1 MELKCFKSCIVL
13 FFLIAPVLVVGQDV
27 VSGTITDA
35 DQGGPLP
42 GVNVVVKGTATGT
55 TSDFDGNYEL
65 RVNSFPATLV
75 FSFIGYA
82 TKELEV
88 SGPSTLNVQ
97 LDETATGLEEVVVTG
112 LATSVKRSNAA
123 NAVASVSADELT
135 GRTPPQ
141 TLDGALAGKFTGAQ
155 ITAASGAPGGGMS
168 VKLRGVTSI
177 NGQGQPLY
185 IIDGVYVN
193 NNSIF
198 AGGLN
203 EVSNAAGGGAS
214 STDSQDNASNRI
226 ADINPDDIQNIEILK
241 GASASAIYGSRAA
254 AGVIIITTKKG
265 KSGKTKVNVSQAL
278 GWNEAVNLL
287 GQRDW
292 DAALAESVFGEGAL
306 YTAAESAGRLRDYEK
321 EIYGEKGFITNT
333 NLSISGGGDKT
344 SFFGSFTNNE
354 EEGIVKRTGASKQS
368 FRLNL
373 DHRITDHIKLAVTG
387 NYIRSSA
394 DRGFFNNDNRN
405 TTIGISLFNTRPW
418 DYLLP
423 DENGNYPDHP
433 ANASNPIQTRDLMTN
448 NEAVS
453 RLIAGGSLDVN
464 IFRTDNQSLKLIL
477 KAGFDTYTLKNTV
490 YFPRELQFM
499 SPAVGGVD
507 GLTAEGNTQ
516 NKDANY
522 SAFLVHN
529 FELDNDLRFTTQ
541 AGVTNEQFSQ
551 NTVRVTSTGLIAS
564 ESNVDQAANTKVS
577 QFRLLQEDSGF
588 FVQEEMNY
596 QDKIVAT
603 LGLRGDKSSNNGDA
617 NQFFY
622 YPKASAAVNIH
633 NFDFW
638 NVEQLN
644 QLKFR
649 AAYGEAGNFAPYGA
663 LFTTYI
669 NSLISGNVGIIT
681 PTTLGDPSIQPERQK
696 EFEVGLDAGL
706 FNNKVTLELTWYNK
720 KVEDLILQA
729 DNEPSSGYTFRWANA
744 GALEN
749 KGGEIGIN
757 IDAFD
762 TEDFSWDSG
771 ISWFKNKSKITK
783 LTVNSFDTQ
792 GFGTGLGTFR
802 IEEGK
807 SATQIVGNDA
817 DGNVR
822 VLGDAEPDF
831 QMSFNN
837 SFKYKNF
844 SLSFL
849 WHWKKG
855 GDNVNLSRL
864 LSDFG
869 GTSGDYDEISLDPD
883 GVINNGDYR
892 IGAFLGGFADPFVED
907 ASYLKLREIGLYYN
921 LPSSTLERLFNGN
934 VSTVKVG
941 FSGHNIIS
949 IFDYNSYDPEV
960 SNFGSTAAGIG
971 IEVAPFPSSKRFMF
985 HLSVGL

>member
-265 KSGKTKVNVSQAL
+265 KSGKTKVNVSQAV
-278 GWNEAVNLL
+278 GWNKAVNLL

-321 EIYGEKGFITNT
+321 EIYGENGFITNT
-333 NLSISGGGDKT
+333 NLSISGGGEKT

-499 SPAVGGVD
+499 SPEVGGVD

-541 AGVTNEQFSQ
+541 AGVTNDQFSH

-596 QDKIVAT
+596 QD
-603 LGLRGDKSSNNGDA
+603 
-617 NQFFY
+617 
-622 YPKASAAVNIH
+622 
-633 NFDFW
+633 
-638 NVEQLN
+638 
-644 QLKFR
+644 
-649 AAYGEAGNFAPYGA
+649 
-663 LFTTYI
+663 
-669 NSLISGNVGIIT
+669 
-681 PTTLGDPSIQPERQK
+681 
-696 EFEVGLDAGL
+696 
-706 FNNKVTLELTWYNK
+706 
-720 KVEDLILQA
+720 
-729 DNEPSSGYTFRWANA
+729 
-744 GALEN
+744 
-749 KGGEIGIN
+749 
-757 IDAFD
+757 
-762 TEDFSWDSG
+762 
-771 ISWFKNKSKITK
+771 
-783 LTVNSFDTQ
+783 
-792 GFGTGLGTFR
+792 
-802 IEEGK
+802 
-807 SATQIVGNDA
+807 
-817 DGNVR
+817 
-822 VLGDAEPDF
+822 
-831 QMSFNN
+831 
-837 SFKYKNF
+837 
-844 SLSFL
+844 
-849 WHWKKG
+849 
-855 GDNVNLSRL
+855 
-864 LSDFG
+864 
-869 GTSGDYDEISLDPD
+869 
-883 GVINNGDYR
+883 
-892 IGAFLGGFADPFVED
+892 
-907 ASYLKLREIGLYYN
+907 
-921 LPSSTLERLFNGN
+921 
-934 VSTVKVG
+934 
-941 FSGHNIIS
+941 
-949 IFDYNSYDPEV
+949 
-960 SNFGSTAAGIG
+960 
-971 IEVAPFPSSKRFMF
+971 
-985 HLSVGL
+985 